1 MGKPAARK
9 DDLTESGGPIIQGS
23 ATVLI
28 GDSGGIACSTCPG
41 GKKIG
46 KPVNPTLGAKVLL
59 GPEDMDF
66 ALPGP
71 MPLVWQRQYSSYINA
86 EHGADCGLL
95 GYGWKLPHEL
105 SIELQPTQTLL
116 HDAGGRVITF
126 DEPLRAGQTLH
137 SDSESLLLL
146 RGGGDAPYSSSAPS
160 NQAQELLPW
169 IHQQRW
175 SHVPAA
181 AKADA
186 SYLMAATQT
195 GRTVWLFKVQPEG
208 PCRLI
213 GLIDAFG
220 RS

>member
-71 MPLVWQRQYSSYINA
+71 MPLVWQRVCPWFFPQSNV
-86 EHGADCGLL
+86 LL
-95 GYGWKLPHEL
+95 FSCWR
-105 SIELQPTQTLL
+105 LQ
-116 HDAGGRVITF
+116 
-126 DEPLRAGQTLH
+126 
-137 SDSESLLLL
+137 
-146 RGGGDAPYSSSAPS
+146 
-160 NQAQELLPW
+160 
-169 IHQQRW
+169 
-175 SHVPAA
+175 
-181 AKADA
+181 
-186 SYLMAATQT
+186 
-195 GRTVWLFKVQPEG
+195 
-208 PCRLI
+208 
-213 GLIDAFG
+213 
-220 RS
+220 